1 MGEFSKHSLFSN
13 VWHRELKLKRDF
25 RGYFIEEYRRS
36 ENPINIPE
44 FVQDSISFS
53 QKNVLRGMH
62 IQTNQWQLISIISGE
77 VLDILVG
84 VDPLSDNY
92 LKSAAFSL
100 SADGLNQILV
110 GPGVAHGYA
119 VIGDNALIHYKS
131 TVYYGQTIEY
141 GVHWSSALVKD
152 YWPAQKFII
161 SERDSNFPKLEDTI
175 HS

>member
-1 MGEFSKHSLFSN
+1 
-13 VWHRELKLKRDF
+13 
-25 RGYFIEEYRRS
+25 
-36 ENPINIPE
+36 
-44 FVQDSISFS
+44 
-53 QKNVLRGMH
+53 
-62 IQTNQWQLISIISGE
+62 

-84 VDPLSDNY
+84 VDPSSDNY

-119 VIGDNALIHYKS
+119 VVGDNAVIHYKS

-141 GVHWSSALVKD
+141 GVHWSSALIKD
-152 YWPAQKFII
+152 YWPACKFII